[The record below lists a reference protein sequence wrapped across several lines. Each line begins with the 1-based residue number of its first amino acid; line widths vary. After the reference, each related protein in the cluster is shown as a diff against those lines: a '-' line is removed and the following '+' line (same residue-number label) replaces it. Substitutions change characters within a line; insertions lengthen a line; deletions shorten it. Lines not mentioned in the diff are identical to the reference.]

1 MFATKEILK
10 CKVPLI
16 HDVIPLIDS
25 LTAALDEVI
34 DNILLSLTVHHAAA
48 LHGVLLLNKYYT
60 KTNDSIIY
68 CIAMSMFLFSKN

>member
-34 DNILLSLTVHHAAA
+34 DNILLSLTVHHAA

-68 CIAMSMFLFSKN
+68 CIAMSMFLFIKN